1 MGQEKEYTGN
11 IRLGE
16 TTPSYDLETE
26 VNHSFPTDHITE
38 EAIHNATHNFIGD
51 IGQVPPLFS
60 AIKKDGERAYELA
73 RKGEDVKL
81 NARTVNIREFEIT
94 GIHGQDVNF
103 RVSCSKG
110 TYIRSLAHDFGIA
123 LNTGAHLTELRRTR
137 IGDFQVDDATDVL
150 EFVNSILPPA

>member
-1 MGQEKEYTGN
+1 M
-11 IRLGE
+11 RL
-16 TTPSYDLETE
+16 TTLLEILGR
-26 VNHSFPTDHITE
+26 FR
-38 EAIHNATHNFIGD
+38 
-51 IGQVPPLFS
+51 LFFLQL
-60 AIKKDGERAYELA
+60 KKDGERAYELA